1 MTTKEMM
8 DTFTKVNKGTQKAAW
23 IIWDLEHNTDKRDI
37 HDAYG
42 RPSVYKVR
50 SFEAIR
56 DRALNTPG
64 YNGDLHI
71 SGAGSSFY
79 STVYSV
85 TADGQTWIIKDTY
98 ANTYITEA

>member
-1 MTTKEMM
+1 MTTQTML
-8 DTFTKVNKGTQKAAW
+8 DLFTKVNKGTQKAAGM
-23 IIWDLEHNTDKRDI
+23 IRDLGYNATCRDI
-37 HDAYG
+37 FDAYD

-50 SFEAIR
+50 SFEAIKSR
-56 DRALNTPG
+56 GLNTPG

-85 TADGQTWIIKDTY
+85 TEDGRTWIIKDTY